1 MKRLIL
7 ELLLGLLAIAG
18 AGGTWWM
25 WNQASVAKS
34 ALASA
39 NNELEAGRANIE
51 ALNARLRTTQQKAAE
66 LDAVRAALASGVAL
80 EDLEAAARS
89 RPPSAER
96 LLALGAVRLLVKG
109 ASDSEVRQHFEKA
122 LELVEWNTRLRS
134 VCAAQAGLIA
144 SGTKVDMLG
153 DCRTLAA
160 AEAAAAAAKAAAQEA
175 PATTTPA
182 ANTKGGPARPGAP
195 AQPGAAPA
203 AAKGAAK

>member
-1 MKRLIL
+1 MKRLII
-7 ELLLGLLAIAG
+7 EILLGLLAVAG

-25 WNQASVAKS
+25 WSQASTAQS
-34 ALASA
+34 GLASS
-39 NNELEAGRANIE
+39 NNELEAARANIE
-51 ALNARLRTTQQKAAE
+51 ALTARLRTTQQKASE

-80 EDLEAAARS
+80 EDLEAAARA
-89 RPPSAER
+89 RPPSPER

-109 ASDSEVRQHFEKA
+109 ASDTEVRQHFEKA

-144 SGTKVDMLG
+144 AGNKVDMLG

-175 PATTTPA
+175 PPA
-182 ANTKGGPARPGAP
+182 QPAGAKPAPARPGAP
-195 AQPGAAPA
+195 AQPASGAAP
-203 AAKGAAK
+203 KGAGK